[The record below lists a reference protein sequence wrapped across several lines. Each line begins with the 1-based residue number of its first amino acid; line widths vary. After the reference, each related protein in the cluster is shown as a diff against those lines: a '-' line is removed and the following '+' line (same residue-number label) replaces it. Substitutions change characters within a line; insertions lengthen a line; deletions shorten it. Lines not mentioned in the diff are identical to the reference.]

1 METLEIKPKVVSSF
15 KQLGIKSVTPTRPA
29 IHDFKK
35 VREAHISS
43 RNQTPKSERNPILDT
58 LNQINLIQ
66 EELKH
71 RKTPDKGKSSDLK
84 LVFCKDT
91 RPRSAFKAGE
101 DNQELI
107 KIAES
112 TANLFKSKRGAS
124 GRIESESRKNL
135 RLVDIEESV
144 GGSATQR
151 GINSKISNKVPKPV
165 FKGANLLR
173 KYLRN

>member
-1 METLEIKPKVVSSF
+1 METLEIKPKLVTTF
-15 KQLGIKSVTPTRPA
+15 KQLGVKSATPTRPA

-35 VREAHISS
+35 VREAYISS
-43 RNQTPKSERNPILDT
+43 RNQTPKSERNLVIDT
-58 LNQINLIQ
+58 LSQINLIQ

-71 RKTPDKGKSSDLK
+71 RKTPDKVKSSDLK

-91 RPRSAFKAGE
+91 RPRSAFKGGE

-124 GRIESESRKNL
+124 GRIEIGSRKNL
-135 RLVDIEESV
+135 RLVDTEESM

-151 GINSKISNKVPKPV
+151 AINSKISNKVPKPV

-173 KYLRN
+173 KYLKN